1 MALKDLV
8 IPSIKVPVPDGEDLV
23 VRGLA
28 LDSIIH
34 LLRVQGGALQEMYA
48 SVTAGDVN
56 AFDVNELAVAM
67 LDLAPEL
74 VGHVVACSVGEPDQW
89 AKVMALPAPVQLE
102 LLETAGTLT
111 FAVEG
116 GPKKVMETV
125 IRLMGGLTNSLDSQI
140 ASATGSGV
148 SDER

>member
-8 IPSIKVPVPDGEDLV
+8 IPTIQVQVSADEELV

-28 LDSIIH
+28 LNSVVH
-34 LLRVQGGALQEMYA
+34 LLRTQGAALQDMYA

-67 LDLAPEL
+67 LDAAPTLAA
-74 VGHVVACSVGEPDQW
+74 HIIACAVGEPDEW
-89 AKVMALPAPVQLE
+89 EKVYALPAPVQLD
-102 LLETAGTLT
+102 LLEAAGTLT

-125 IRLMGGLTNSLDSQI
+125 IRLMGGLTKNLDSQI
-140 ASATGSGV
+140 ASATGSGE
-148 SDER
+148 SAER

>member
-8 IPSIKVPVPDGEDLV
+8 IPSIKVPVPGGEDLV

-74 VGHVVACSVGEPDQW
+74 AGHIIACSIREPDQW
-89 AKVMALPAPVQLE
+89 AKVMELPAPVQLE
-102 LLETAGTLT
+102 LLEAAGALT

-125 IRLMGGLTNSLDSQI
+125 IRLMGGVTNSLDSRI
-140 ASATGSGV
+140 ASATGSGASV
-148 SDER
+148 ER